1 MYKYR
6 KSKEWLKAQRKRT
19 NVDLSSRRKLEI
31 RRNDEFEQT
40 ISRWTVP
47 RTLFRWI
54 YRSFQVFI
62 WFQDEYRNIS
72 FIPSYRKLLHVSIRQ
87 VNERF
92 HTTDS
97 LFAPREFFNVFV
109 EKKTKKEKEE
119 EKQVLKV
126 YEKYQATSELWSWE
140 NADALVHQPLFFSP
154 LSILYEIYGSGIS
167 KD

>member
-97 LFAPREFFNVFV
+97 LFAPRELFNVFV
-109 EKKTKKEKEE
+109 EKKNKERKRRR
-119 EKQVLKV
+119 K
-126 YEKYQATSELWSWE
+126 TSVKGVWKIPSNFWIIKLRECGCTRTP
-140 NADALVHQPLFFSP
+140 A
-154 LSILYEIYGSGIS
+154 SILLSAFYSLWDLWIRNF
-167 KD
+167 

>member
-72 FIPSYRKLLHVSIRQ
+72 FIPSYRKLRLDSTG
-87 VNERF
+87 ERTF
-92 HTTDS
+92 
-97 LFAPREFFNVFV
+97 PYNGFV
-109 EKKTKKEKEE
+109 VRATRTFQRICWKKTKKEKKE